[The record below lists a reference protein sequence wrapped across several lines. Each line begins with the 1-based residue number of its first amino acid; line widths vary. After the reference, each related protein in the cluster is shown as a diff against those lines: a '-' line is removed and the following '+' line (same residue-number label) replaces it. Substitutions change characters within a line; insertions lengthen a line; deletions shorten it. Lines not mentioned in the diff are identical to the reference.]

1 MVVGRVVLL
10 NGVSSSGKSSISD
23 ELQGMLSSPFLA
35 GSIDTFVPLIPE
47 WLIAIDPP
55 PGDPAEQGMCV
66 ETHDGP
72 SGPHLVLRP
81 GPVFHRFVRGMHH
94 AVAAMA
100 RQGNDII
107 FDDVIYDP
115 AYFRSYLDAF
125 EGIDVW
131 FVGVKLPLHVAE
143 ERERQRGDRA
153 IGHARGHFDLVHCH
167 GPYDIE
173 VDAEAHTARECA
185 EQIVAAMK
193 RRREPD
199 AFTAARAQL

>member
-1 MVVGRVVLL
+1 
-10 NGVSSSGKSSISD
+10 
-23 ELQGMLSSPFLA
+23 
-35 GSIDTFVPLIPE
+35 
-47 WLIAIDPP
+47 
-55 PGDPAEQGMCV
+55 
-66 ETHDGP
+66 
-72 SGPHLVLRP
+72 
-81 GPVFHRFVRGMHH
+81 MHH

-100 RQGNDII
+100 REGNDII

-115 AYFRSYLDAF
+115 AYFRSYLEAF
-125 EGIDVW
+125 DGVDVW

-173 VDAEAHTARECA
+173 VDTEAHTARQCA

-193 RRREPD
+193 RRREPV
-199 AFTAARAQL
+199 AFAEARAQLET